1 MSTIYNTMNPV
12 TTSWVLHAIKNTLG
26 YESVRQDILLHYFPT
41 LHRGNITKIR
51 KAGYK
56 NHVVTFDAFIEP
68 GKTRENKSEKIQ
80 NYLAE
85 VVKMSGVVVFTAAN
99 IQQDADDFE
108 THYQTFIV
116 DNDNKQVYAIDPAND
131 IRVIKSKKIL
141 VSGQG
146 IYYAEVAHQTVKPF
160 FEEHTDYQFHMVS
173 LSHPAQII
181 ADDVFCQSWSLYIL
195 ITLLANH
202 AYLTTAQ
209 FYVPES
215 QLDKYDTI
223 LGFYKKLVAEVP
235 AFSEQLTQE
244 YIDEVNGCGD
254 CPKKELLKVNPAKWL
269 LKMTKEDM
277 EATD

>member
-1 MSTIYNTMNPV
+1 MDSV
-12 TTSWVLHAIKNTLG
+12 KTSWVLHAIKNTLG
-26 YESVRQDILLHYFPT
+26 YEPIRQDILLHYFPT

-68 GKTRENKSEKIQ
+68 GKTREDKSEKIKK
-80 NYLAE
+80 YLSE
-85 VVKMSGVVVFTAAN
+85 IVKMNGVVVFTAAN
-99 IQQDADDFE
+99 IQQDASDFE

-131 IRVIKSKKIL
+131 IRVVKTARSKKIL

-160 FEEHTDYQFHMVS
+160 FEENTDYQFKMVP

-181 ADDVFCQSWSLYIL
+181 EDDVFCQSWSLYIL
-195 ITLLANH
+195 ITLLTNR

-209 FYVPES
+209 IYIPES

-223 LGFYKKLVAEVP
+223 LGFYKRLVREVP
-235 AFSEQLTQE
+235 AFSEQLNNE
-244 YIDEVNGCGD
+244 YIGEVKRCMGCN
-254 CPKKELLKVNPAKWL
+254 KKELLKVNPEKWL
-269 LKMTKEDM
+269 LRMTKEDM
-277 EATD
+277 EDTD